1 MQKIELHNTQDLIK
15 LFKDYER
22 AEFESITEL
31 TDVPVGFSI
40 QKKYPSNIRFKPAI
54 TKDKQQ
60 DSVAVIWVVFDK
72 EMHKELSRR
81 PLRIRVAML
90 SKYRS
95 KHFDYDFEDDDCPTL
110 ESLEESKKSKQPL
123 DFNFHSEY
131 FYDSETGRISR
142 GDRSEITGVELL
154 SEVYKKH
161 CDSVHPIIGA
171 PVRVALGL
179 KLAFIRILDKS
190 IFVCKWILI
199 NVFGRTFTEDYTKS
213 KHLDGYDLSDF
224 GKSNID
230 SIELAGYKASKRVI
244 LIYCFVVILFSWL
257 FMNSDSLGI
266 FNEILKNEFLTVVHG
281 LFLLIIF
288 DLMIP
293 YLVIKLINLLI
304 RVRRSF
310 LNWLLKA

>member
-1 MQKIELHNTQDLIK
+1 MLKIELQNTENLK
-15 LFKDYER
+15 ELFKDY
-22 AEFESITEL
+22 AQGGFESITDL

-40 QKKYPSNIRFKPAI
+40 QKKYPSNIKFKPAL
-54 TKDKQQ
+54 TKNNEH

-72 EMHKELSRR
+72 DIHKELSKR

-95 KHFDYDFEDDDCPTL
+95 KHFDYDFDDEECPTL

-123 DFNFHSEY
+123 DFNFHSDY
-131 FYDSETGRISR
+131 FYDSETGKIVKKS
-142 GDRSEITGVELL
+142 GCEITGVEVLN
-154 SEVYKKH
+154 EVYKTH

-179 KLAFIRILDKS
+179 KLASIRCLDK
-190 IFVCKWILI
+190 IIAACKWVLI
-199 NVFGRTFTEDYTKS
+199 NIFGRTFTEDYTKS

-230 SIELAGYKASKRVI
+230 SIELAGYRASKRVI
-244 LIYCFVVILFSWL
+244 LIYCFVIILFSWI
-257 FMNSDSLGI
+257 FINSDISETL
-266 FNEILKNEFLTVVHG
+266 NEILKNEFLTVVHG

-293 YLVIKLINLLI
+293 YLIIKLINLLI
-304 RVRRSF
+304 KVRKF
-310 LNWLLKA
+310 YLNWLLKA